1 MLRNPFGSAGE
12 VTGGGGGRGVVVV
25 GAAVGGGDGGKVANW
40 LLGGSSNRTNFDVSV
55 VVAGSKVGKF
65 ENPLKEG
72 FAGCAETKSNM
83 NSLFLI
89 NAV

>member
-1 MLRNPFGSAGE
+1 MLRNPFGSAGD

-25 GAAVGGGDGGKVANW
+25 VGAAVGGGGGGKVANW

-72 FAGCAETKSNM
+72 FAG
-83 NSLFLI
+83 
-89 NAV
+89 